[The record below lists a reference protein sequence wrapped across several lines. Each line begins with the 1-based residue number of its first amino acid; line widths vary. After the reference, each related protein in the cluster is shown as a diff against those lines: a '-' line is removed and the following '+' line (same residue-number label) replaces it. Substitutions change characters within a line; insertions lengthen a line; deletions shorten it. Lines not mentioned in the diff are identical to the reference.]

1 MFFLCMQEY
10 FWLATSTSGNLC
22 QATSTSG
29 KFYVGIFQRVVLLA
43 IAVRQLVLLA
53 SNYYS
58 FGGNLLKPGNLY
70 FRPTT
75 DQRPVAEELK
85 YSHNRARRH

>member
-1 MFFLCMQEY
+1 VGGEWSYCWHVWCVFVCCLCELVSVGVGKCFFLCMHEY

-29 KFYVGIFQRVVLLA
+29 KFYVGIVQRVVLLA

-53 SNYYS
+53 SN
-58 FGGNLLKPGNLY
+58 
-70 FRPTT
+70 
-75 DQRPVAEELK
+75 
-85 YSHNRARRH
+85 